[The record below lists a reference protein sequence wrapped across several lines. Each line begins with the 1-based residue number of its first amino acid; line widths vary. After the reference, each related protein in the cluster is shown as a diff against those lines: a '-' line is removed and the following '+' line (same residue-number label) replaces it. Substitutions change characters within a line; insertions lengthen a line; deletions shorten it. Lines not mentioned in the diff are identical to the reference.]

1 MIRYETMTNNKSTGL
16 PSHVQAL
23 YYVVIFIAGGMMIWE
38 KSKPE
43 VKQRLWFLLLWFAI
57 MLYAFYKATQ
67 NWAYANPKPSK
78 EELLE
83 EARKNVSSM
92 PEIKDV
98 DIPSLEEMSENWNNK
113 AIKNE
118 QNK

>member
-1 MIRYETMTNNKSTGL
+1 MRDKKTYETPPGI
-16 PSHVQAL
+16 QAV
-23 YYVVIFIAGGMMIWE
+23 YYLVIFIAGGMMVWE

-43 VKQRLWFLLLWFAI
+43 QAQRLWFLLLWFAV

-83 EARKNVSSM
+83 EARKKEET
-92 PEIKDV
+92 PEIQDV
-98 DIPSLEEMSENWNNK
+98 DIPSFEEMAKNVNK
-113 AIKNE
+113 EK
-118 QNK
+118 Q